1 MIKNNSDNSKQMH
14 FASHRTI
21 ADFLNMAR
29 TALLAA
35 NIKSA
40 QLDGELLLRYQL
52 NLPRTWLL
60 AHDDAEIAPEQW
72 EQLCQLLYL
81 RSQHCPL
88 AYLTGH
94 KEFYG
99 RDFIVNSHVLIP
111 RPESEQ
117 IIESL
122 KSLVSDNSHQ
132 VRNLIDIGTGS
143 GCLAITAKLEL
154 PGLTVAASDIDQQ
167 ALMVAKQNA
176 KQLNADISFYQSDL
190 LKDLPRSHKFD
201 IIIANLPYVNHNW
214 PELSPELNYEPSLAL
229 YDYSLDSL
237 GLIKKMIVQAQD
249 YLAKPSYLILEMD
262 RRQIHPAS
270 NFAVQHGYTVTETKP
285 FTLTLSYSG

>member
-1 MIKNNSDNSKQMH
+1 MIKNNSDNSKQIH

-29 TALLAA
+29 TALLAV

-40 QLDGELLLRYQL
+40 RLDGELLLQYQL

-72 EQLCQLLYL
+72 KQLCQLLYL

-88 AYLTGH
+88 AYLTRH

-99 RDFIVNSHVLIP
+99 RNFIVNSHVLIP

-122 KSLVSDNSHQ
+122 KSLVSDNPHR
-132 VRNLIDIGTGS
+132 VRNLIDVGTGS

-167 ALMVAKQNA
+167 ALEVAKQNA
-176 KQLNADISFYQSDL
+176 KQLGADISFYQSDL
-190 LKDLPRSHKFD
+190 LKDLSSNHKFD
-201 IIIANLPYVNHNW
+201 IIIANLPYVNHSW

-229 YDYSLDSL
+229 YDYSPDSL
-237 GLIKKMIVQAQD
+237 GLIKKLIVQAQD
-249 YLAKPSYLILEMD
+249 HLAKPGYLILEMD
-262 RRQIHPAS
+262 RRQIRPAS
-270 NFAVQHGYTVTETKP
+270 DLAIQQGYTIIDAEP

>member
-1 MIKNNSDNSKQMH
+1 
-14 FASHRTI
+14 
-21 ADFLNMAR
+21 MAR

-40 QLDGELLLRYQL
+40 QLDGELLLQYQL

-72 EQLCQLLYL
+72 KQLCQLLYL

-122 KSLVSDNSHQ
+122 KSLVSDNPHRA
-132 VRNLIDIGTGS
+132 RNLIDVGTGS

-176 KQLNADISFYQSDL
+176 KQLGADISFYQSDL
-190 LKDLPRSHKFD
+190 LKDLSSNHKFD
-201 IIIANLPYVNHNW
+201 IIIANLPYVNHSW

-229 YDYSLDSL
+229 YDYSPDSL
-237 GLIKKMIVQAQD
+237 GLIKKLIVQAQD
-249 YLAKPSYLILEMD
+249 YLAKPGYLILEMD
-262 RRQIHPAS
+262 RRQIRPAS
-270 NFAVQHGYTVTETKP
+270 DFAIQQGYTIIDAKP
-285 FTLTLSYSG
+285 FTLTLSHSG